1 MAKKNYFI
9 VIDSVLY
16 ARKLINIPSIVAVAF
31 SLPPT
36 IIVAEKIYNLQ
47 ALLQQ
52 MEILS
57 ICMLE

>member
-16 ARKLINIPSIVAVAF
+16 ARKLINIPRIVAVAF

-36 IIVAEKIYNLQ
+36 IIVAEEIYNLQ